1 MHKLLLLAG
10 VSAVTLGMIAGAN
23 AQELKYPKGEGA
35 FSWDALQTFTDA
47 HKGLEGQKL
56 TVWGPWREGGDQEQF
71 LTVLAY
77 FEDATGIDVEYGS
90 SENYEQQAQIDA
102 AAGSSAN
109 VTILPQPGLLAD
121 MAAKGYLTPLSDDVK
136 ATR

>member
-1 MHKLLLLAG
+1 MKLKFFMAALLAG
-10 VSAVTLGMIAGAN
+10 ATLGVVAAQ

-35 FSWDALQTFTDA
+35 FSWDALQAFADA
-47 HKGLEGQKL
+47 HKDLAGQTL
-56 TVWGPWREGGDQEQF
+56 TIWGPWREGGDQEQF

-77 FEDATGIDVEYGS
+77 FEEATGVDVQYGS

-109 VTILPQPGLLAD
+109 ITILPQPGLLAD
-121 MAAKGYLTPLSDDVK
+121 MASKVTWCRSAMT
-136 ATR
+136 